1 MPRAGPRPSSTG
13 CSAGNRGGSQRRERG
28 PIKHGVQPSGAVAK
42 TPPRGMVRAVAA
54 PLLDR
59 QNSRPKRVSLFGKL
73 TQQLPVDQRTWP
85 LIKRGVKTYTR
96 RHVGKILIAL
106 VLMAI
111 ASAGLSGVPIFL
123 KDIIDK
129 AAQKAAFSDAL
140 AVGLVFLLV
149 FLARGFANLG
159 QEAIMSYVGNRIVA
173 DIQEEMYGHVLR
185 ADLAYFHNTATGH
198 LISNFVNDTTKM
210 RTVFSDTITGLGRD
224 ALSLAFLLAV
234 MFWQDWLLGILI
246 FGVFPLAVIPIAWL
260 GNKMRRVSRRTQQE
274 MAQFTT
280 VLDESFQGIRHV
292 KAYGMEDYETKR
304 AGGVI
309 NKIFKLNF
317 KATLTRGV
325 NDPILE
331 IFGGISV
338 LGLMAYAG
346 WQISESGKTLGTYMA
361 FIFAFI
367 LAYEPMRKLARLY
380 SSLQDG
386 LGAAERVFHTLDM
399 RPAITE
405 KPDAGTLDVTVG
417 RVLLDDVTFAYLED
431 APALNG
437 ATIEA
442 PAGKTVALVGP
453 SGAGKTTVLNLIP
466 RFYDVQAGKV
476 TIDGTD
482 VRDVTFAS
490 LRQAIGLVSQ
500 ETSLFDDTIRAN
512 IAYGKPGASEEEIVA
527 AAKAAAA
534 HDFILG
540 LPNGYDT
547 HVGGLGAKLSGGQRQ
562 RVSIARA
569 ILKNAP
575 ILLLDEATSA
585 LDTESERQVQ
595 AALGKLMEGRTTI
608 VIAHRLSTVIDADI
622 IYVMEAGKVVEQGR
636 HAELLALGGRYARLY
651 ANQLDTADNADAEDA
666 TGDKPAAA
674 ASSAAS
680 A

>member
-1 MPRAGPRPSSTG
+1 M
-13 CSAGNRGGSQRRERG
+13 
-28 PIKHGVQPSGAVAK
+28 
-42 TPPRGMVRAVAA
+42 
-54 PLLDR
+54 
-59 QNSRPKRVSLFGKL
+59 SLFGKL
-73 TQQLPVDQRTWP
+73 SKQIPVDQRTWP

-96 RHVGKILIAL
+96 RHIFKILIAL
-106 VLMAI
+106 VLMAV

-123 KDIIDK
+123 KSIIDM
-129 AAQKAAFSDAL
+129 AAEKAAFADAL
-140 AVGLVFLLV
+140 AIGLVFLLV

-159 QEAIMSYVGNRIVA
+159 QEAIMSFVGNRIVA

-185 ADLAYFHNTATGH
+185 ADLVYFHDTATGRI
-198 LISNFVNDTTKM
+198 ISNFVNDTTKM

-234 MFWQDWLLGILI
+234 MFWQDWLLAILI

-260 GNKMRRVSRRTQQE
+260 GNKMRRVSRRTQEE

-292 KAYGMEDYETKR
+292 KAYGMEEYETKR

-331 IFGGISV
+331 IFGGVAV

-346 WQISESGKTLGTYMA
+346 WQISDGGKTLGTYMA

-386 LGAAERVFHTLDM
+386 LGAAERVFRTLDM
-399 RPAITE
+399 RPKITE
-405 KPDAGTLDVTVG
+405 KPDAQALSVSEG
-417 RVLLDDVTFAYLED
+417 RVLLKDVVFSYLDDT
-431 APALNG
+431 PALRG

-442 PAGKTVALVGP
+442 PAGKTIALVGP

-466 RFYDVQAGKV
+466 RFYDVQGGSV
-476 TIDGTD
+476 TIDGVD
-482 VRDVTFAS
+482 VRDVDFAS
-490 LRQAIGLVSQ
+490 LRGAIGLVSQ
-500 ETSLFDDTIRAN
+500 ETSLFDDTIRNN
-512 IAYGKPGASEEEIVA
+512 IAYGNPDAGEEEIVA

-540 LPNGYDT
+540 LPGGYDT

-562 RVSIARA
+562 RISIARA

-595 AALGKLMEGRTTI
+595 AALASLTEGRTTI

-622 IYVMEAGKVVEQGR
+622 IYVMEAGQVVEKGDH
-636 HAELLALGGRYARLY
+636 HALLAKGGTYAKLY
-651 ANQLDTADNADAEDA
+651 SNQLDGGGSAMDPVSGPADTPDAA
-666 TGDKPAAA
+666 TPQSVAGA
-674 ASSAAS
+674 
-680 A
+680 